1 MKNELICL
9 ASLKKSILFLKWL
22 ESSGHCQCN
31 VMHSNL
37 ASPRRNWEQVV
48 EQVFLCWSLVL
59 DDILDVAGISVSAH
73 KERRKRGTSGKM
85 HLRASP
91 QRRDRI
97 FIVRVEKMLVKSV
110 EGGTLLVILTILLIN
125 DHGNI
130 STYKI
135 SPYVKTKEMLPNL
148 PFKYFHIQ
156 YIFDQNS
163 EIDTND
169 N

>member
-1 MKNELICL
+1 
-9 ASLKKSILFLKWL
+9 
-22 ESSGHCQCN
+22 
-31 VMHSNL
+31 
-37 ASPRRNWEQVV
+37 
-48 EQVFLCWSLVL
+48 
-59 DDILDVAGISVSAH
+59 
-73 KERRKRGTSGKM
+73 M

-148 PFKYFHIQ
+148 SFKYLHIQ
-156 YIFDQNS
+156 YIYDQNS
-163 EIDTND
+163 EIDTNRQLNMIVLNLQIQVD
-169 N
+169 MSRKWSFAA